1 MDRNKSHHGEDKKA
15 KKQAVPVNQSQGAV
29 ASSTVNQSVTPAKG
43 KHEKHKY
50 N

>member
-29 ASSTVNQSVTPAKG
+29 TSSTVSAAGSAPKG